1 MIHANFNFLER
12 RRSNI
17 YVLLLILATAS
28 YFDCRYGKIPNKL
41 IMMGLLAA
49 VVCRAAEF
57 CEKVLILQESVQL
70 ADLSAY
76 LWYPFLFVGL
86 YFCFTVG
93 GLGAGDV
100 KLYMVSALFLR
111 PEETMHFLLLSMGLA
126 LGMYLIRSLWKRTRY
141 IRLAVPMVVSLGIMI
156 VYRKAF

>member
-1 MIHANFNFLER
+1 M
-12 RRSNI
+12 
-17 YVLLLILATAS
+17 ATAG
-28 YFDCRYGKIPNKL
+28 YFDCRYGTIPNKL
-41 IMMGLLAA
+41 IMLGLLAA

-57 CEKVLILQESVQL
+57 CETVFFLQQGMQL

-76 LWYPFLFVGL
+76 LWYPFLFAGL

-126 LGMYLIRSLWKRTRY
+126 LGMFLIRSLWKRTHY
-141 IRLAVPMVVSLGIMI
+141 IRLAVPMFVSLGIMI